1 MMAAETV
8 NMQVTC
14 LAELSRNVR
23 DFGRGLRGAKKFGG
37 SYVRVLTAKLRR
49 TGCKPIGLTF
59 LDMLCSTWVSIRA
72 AFQKGVGDTSRV
84 QTEVGCEK
92 RSCSQLKAQDKTQV
106 RCTKT

>member
-37 SYVRVLTAKLRR
+37 SYVRVLTA
-49 TGCKPIGLTF
+49 
-59 LDMLCSTWVSIRA
+59 
-72 AFQKGVGDTSRV
+72 
-84 QTEVGCEK
+84 
-92 RSCSQLKAQDKTQV
+92 SCAIQV
-106 RCTKT
+106 ASLSD